1 LHAFVFPAASGE
13 FSIPRPNIG
22 NMNPPDRAA
31 PEKVHRFLDEAG
43 DTTFFGKGRVPILG
57 HEGVSLSF
65 GLGMVKFAAPVAE
78 VRKEV
83 VNLCRAVE
91 VDAYVNRIPS
101 VARRVQSGG
110 FYFHAK
116 DDSPEVRER
125 LFKWLHRTDCS
136 LEMVVGRKIP
146 ALFARKHN
154 GNESEFYAD
163 LLSHLLK
170 SKLKLGQRQVINI
183 AERGKSTRN
192 HVLELAM
199 QKARDRFGKK
209 QDATEIC
216 SEVVFN
222 VQTPR
227 TEPLLCVPDYL
238 AWTVQRVFERG
249 ETRHYDF
256 VRERISVVVDL
267 YDSEKYE
274 DSRNYYTP
282 KRPLTAENKI
292 GPPVS

>member
-1 LHAFVFPAASGE
+1 MSTDAS
-13 FSIPRPNIG
+13 
-22 NMNPPDRAA
+22 PPL
-31 PEKVHRFLDEAG
+31 EKVHRFLDEAG

-57 HEGVSLSF
+57 QEGVSLCF
-65 GLGMVKFAAPVAE
+65 GLGLVRFAAPVVE
-78 VRKEV
+78 VREQVAK
-83 VNLCRAVE
+83 LCRLVE
-91 VDAYVNRIPS
+91 TDDYLNRIPS
-101 VARRVQSGG
+101 VAKRVQGGG

-116 DDSPEVRER
+116 DDPPEVRER
-125 LFKWLHRTDCS
+125 LFKWIRDTECS

-154 GNESEFYAD
+154 GKDSEFYAD

-170 SKLKLGQRQVINI
+170 NKLKLGQRLVITI
-183 AERGKSTRN
+183 AERGKTTRN

-199 QKARDRFGKK
+199 VKARERFAKRR
-209 QDATEIC
+209 DLAEIS

-222 VQTPR
+222 VQNPR

-238 AWTVQRVFERG
+238 AWTVQRVFARG

-256 VRERISVVVDL
+256 VRERISLVVDL
-267 YDSEKYE
+267 YDAEKYE
-274 DSRNYYTP
+274 GSRNYYPP
-282 KRPLTAENKI
+282 KRPLTPENKL

>member
-1 LHAFVFPAASGE
+1 MSAE
-13 FSIPRPNIG
+13 IPS
-22 NMNPPDRAA
+22 
-31 PEKVHRFLDEAG
+31 PEKIHRFLDEAG

-57 HEGVSLSF
+57 QDGVSLCF

-78 VRKEV
+78 VRGQVET
-83 VNLCRAVE
+83 LCRAVE
-91 VDAYVNRIPS
+91 ADDYLNRIPS
-101 VARRVQSGG
+101 VVKRIQAGG
-110 FYFHAK
+110 FFFHAK

-125 LFKWLHRTDCS
+125 LFKWIRETDCS

-154 GNESEFYAD
+154 GRDSEFYAD

-170 SKLKLGQRQVINI
+170 NILKLGQRQVINI
-183 AERGKSTRN
+183 AERGRTTRN

-199 QKARDRFGKK
+199 AKARERFAKI
-209 QDATEIC
+209 QDAAEIS

-222 VQTPR
+222 VQNPR
-227 TEPLLCVPDYL
+227 TESLLCVPDYL

-256 VRERISVVVDL
+256 MRERISLVVDL
-267 YDSEKYE
+267 YDAEQNEGSL
-274 DSRNYYTP
+274 NCYTP

-292 GPPVS
+292 GLPVS

>member
-1 LHAFVFPAASGE
+1 
-13 FSIPRPNIG
+13 
-22 NMNPPDRAA
+22 MNPPDPA
-31 PEKVHRFLDEAG
+31 PLQKVHRFLDEAG
-43 DTTFFGKGRVPILG
+43 DTTFFGKGRIPILG
-57 HEGVSLSF
+57 QEGVSLSF

-78 VRKEV
+78 MREQV

-91 VDAYVNRIPS
+91 ADSYLNRIPS
-101 VARRVQSGG
+101 VMKRVQSGG

-116 DDSPEVRER
+116 DDSPELRER
-125 LFKWLHRTDCS
+125 LFKWIHETDCS

-146 ALFARKHN
+146 GLFARKHH
-154 GNESEFYAD
+154 GNDSEFYAD

-170 SKLKLGQRQVINI
+170 NKLKLGHRLVVNI

-192 HVLELAM
+192 HVLELALH
-199 QKARDRFGKK
+199 KARERFAKK
-209 QDATEIC
+209 QAAAEIS

-256 VRERISVVVDL
+256 VRERISLVVDL
-267 YDSEKYE
+267 YDAEKYE
-274 DSRNYYTP
+274 GSRNYYTP
-282 KRPLTAENKI
+282 KRPLTAENKL

>member
-1 LHAFVFPAASGE
+1 
-13 FSIPRPNIG
+13 
-22 NMNPPDRAA
+22 MNPPIQTTL
-31 PEKVHRFLDEAG
+31 EKVHRFLDEAG
-43 DTTFFGKGRVPILG
+43 DTTFFGKGRVPMLG
-57 HEGVSLSF
+57 QDGVSLSF

-78 VRKEV
+78 VREQV

-91 VDAYVNRIPS
+91 TDAYLNRIPS
-101 VARRVQSGG
+101 VAKRVQSGG

-125 LFKWLHRTDCS
+125 LFKWIHGTDCS

-170 SKLKLGQRQVINI
+170 NKLKLGQRQVINI
-183 AERGKSTRN
+183 AERGKTTRN
-192 HVLELAM
+192 HVLELAK
-199 QKARDRFGKK
+199 QKARERFART
-209 QDATEIC
+209 QNAADIS

-256 VRERISVVVDL
+256 VCERISLVMDL
-267 YDSEKYE
+267 YDAEKYE
-274 DSRNYYTP
+274 SSQKDYTP
-282 KRPLTAENKI
+282 KRPLTAENKL
-292 GPPVS
+292 GLPVS

>member
-1 LHAFVFPAASGE
+1 MSSE
-13 FSIPRPNIG
+13 TT
-22 NMNPPDRAA
+22 PPQ
-31 PEKVHRFLDEAG
+31 EKVHRFLDEAG

-57 HEGVSLSF
+57 QDGVSLCF
-65 GLGMVKFAAPVAE
+65 GLGMVKFDAPIAE
-78 VRKEV
+78 VRPQVEA
-83 VNLCRAVE
+83 LCRAVE
-91 VDAYVNRIPS
+91 MDDYLNRIPS
-101 VARRVQSGG
+101 VVKRVQAGG

-125 LFKWLHRTDCS
+125 LFKWIRDTDCS

-146 ALFARKHN
+146 VLFARKHH
-154 GNESEFYAD
+154 GRDSEFYAD

-170 SKLKLGQRQVINI
+170 NKLKLGQRQVINI
-183 AERGKSTRN
+183 AERGKTTRN
-192 HVLELAM
+192 QVLELAM
-199 QKARDRFGKK
+199 TKARERFAKT
-209 QDATEIC
+209 QDAADIS

-222 VQTPR
+222 VQNPR

-256 VRERISVVVDL
+256 MRERISLVVDL
-267 YDSEKYE
+267 YDAEKYE
-274 DSRNYYTP
+274 GSRNYYTP
-282 KRPLTAENKI
+282 KRPLTAENKL

>member
-1 LHAFVFPAASGE
+1 MSDATPSP
-13 FSIPRPNIG
+13 S
-22 NMNPPDRAA
+22 
-31 PEKVHRFLDEAG
+31 EKIHRFLDEAG

-57 HEGVSLSF
+57 QNGVSLCF
-65 GLGMVKFAAPVAE
+65 GLGMVKFTAPVTE
-78 VRKEV
+78 VRAQVET
-83 VNLCRAVE
+83 LCRAVE
-91 VDAYVNRIPS
+91 ADDYLNRIPS
-101 VARRVQSGG
+101 VVKRIQSGG

-125 LFKWLHRTDCS
+125 LFKWIRNTNCS

-146 ALFARKHN
+146 ALFARKHHSN
-154 GNESEFYAD
+154 DSEFYAD

-170 SKLKLGQRQVINI
+170 NKLKLGQRQVINI
-183 AERGKSTRN
+183 AERGKTTRN

-199 QKARDRFGKK
+199 TKARERFTKK
-209 QDATEIC
+209 EAAAEIS

-256 VRERISVVVDL
+256 MRERISLVVDL
-267 YDSEKYE
+267 YDAEKYE
-274 DSRNYYTP
+274 GSRNYYTP
-282 KRPLTAENKI
+282 KRPLTAENKL

>member
-1 LHAFVFPAASGE
+1 
-13 FSIPRPNIG
+13 
-22 NMNPPDRAA
+22 MNPPDKTA
-31 PEKVHRFLDEAG
+31 PEKIHRFLDEAG
-43 DTTFFGKGRVPILG
+43 DTTFFGKGRVPMLG
-57 HEGVSLSF
+57 QNGVSLSF

-78 VRKEV
+78 VREQV

-91 VDAYVNRIPS
+91 ADAYLNRIPS
-101 VARRVQSGG
+101 VVKRVQSGG
-110 FYFHAK
+110 FFFHAK

-125 LFKWLHRTDCS
+125 LFKWIHQTDCS

-146 ALFARKHN
+146 ALFAKKHN

-170 SKLKLGQRQVINI
+170 NKLKLGQRQVINI

-199 QKARDRFGKK
+199 QKATERFAKK
-209 QDATEIC
+209 QDAAAIS

-227 TEPLLCVPDYL
+227 TEPLLSVPDYL

-256 VRERISVVVDL
+256 VRERISLVVDL
-267 YDSEKYE
+267 YDAEKYE
-274 DSRNYYTP
+274 GSRNYYTP
-282 KRPLTAENKI
+282 NRPLTAENKL